1 MFLLTSSNC
10 ITDSSAGVCCQNAPA
25 PPSKTMLLAFR
36 LLNSD
41 PIFASAVFM
50 LPVSG
55 KRSAQYESLQEETNF
70 KATRLQLWREQQE
83 VSFSF
88 LHRTAVGVAELTKLY
103 QSWNSSTILPLV
115 FLTRLLG
122 NTLLFI
128 NHKHQQHTDI
138 TVLKTHFDHTA
149 SAADILE
156 DSPHSLWTHK
166 SMQQGQ

>member
-1 MFLLTSSNC
+1 MSPEIPLMFLLTSSNC

-83 VSFSF
+83 VFFF
-88 LHRTAVGVAELTKLY
+88 LPT
-103 QSWNSSTILPLV
+103 QNSSGCCRANQALSVLELKYNSAVSVLNSSFGKYT
-115 FLTRLLG
+115 
-122 NTLLFI
+122 FI
-128 NHKHQQHTDI
+128 H
-138 TVLKTHFDHTA
+138 
-149 SAADILE
+149 
-156 DSPHSLWTHK
+156 
-166 SMQQGQ
+166 